1 MRELLAIR
9 QREVVPRL
17 AGAAFG
23 DAHAADNGLLTAY
36 WRMGDG
42 ATLQLEANLSTGE
55 IARERR
61 ETPGALIWGPETGD
75 VIPPYSV
82 SWRVA
87 AG

>member
-1 MRELLAIR
+1 
-9 QREVVPRL
+9 
-17 AGAAFG
+17 
-23 DAHAADNGLLTAY
+23 
-36 WRMGDG
+36 MGDG